1 MKQPLKTLKLGVRGF
16 LNHLGYSIVKLPPKR
31 PPPPKLGQTSEAA
44 VVLVGGR
51 PIKIHRGNPLCD
63 AYQMNPQLNCL
74 IGIGA
79 EMVRH
84 RFPDSWAVDVGANVG
99 DTLAVI
105 KGKAAMPVIC
115 VEGDPVCY
123 ELLEENARQ
132 FEEVF
137 LVKTFLSDKPGE
149 TKVEL
154 QKSGWNTT
162 LTEAK
167 TDGSGQRLQFQTLDQ
182 VVQGLNRQARV
193 KLLKVDTEGYD
204 LRILRGAAGILERD
218 QPVITFELNREN
230 VEPLGDSVGDFFDY
244 LVKLNYHHFILND
257 PVGGFICALNEQ
269 NRHVLLDLYQYSYL
283 GRPIYYF
290 DIWVFHRSDRGL
302 FECFLAQERARSRQS

>member
-1 MKQPLKTLKLGVRGF
+1 MRQPLKILKLGVLGF
-16 LNHLGYSIVKLPPKR
+16 LNHLGYSIVKLPSKPR
-31 PPPPKLGQTSEAA
+31 QTSEAA

-51 PIKIHRGNPLCD
+51 PIKIHIGNPLYD
-63 AYQMNPQLNCL
+63 AYQKNPQLNCL

-79 EMVRH
+79 EMVKE

-99 DTLAVI
+99 DTLAII

-115 VEGDPVCY
+115 VEGDPVCC
-123 ELLEENARQ
+123 ELLEENSRQ

-137 LVKTFLSDKPGE
+137 LVKTFLADTPGE
-149 TKVEL
+149 ANVEL
-154 QKSGWNTT
+154 QKTGWNTT
-162 LTEAK
+162 LTKAK
-167 TDGSGQRLQFQTLDQ
+167 TDGLGQRLQFQTLDQ
-182 VVQGLNRQARV
+182 VVQGLNRQVRV

-244 LVKLNYHHFILND
+244 LVKLGYHHFILND
-257 PVGGFICALNEQ
+257 SGGGFICALNEQ
-269 NRHVLLDLYQYSYL
+269 DRGVLLDLYQYSYL

-302 FECFLAQERARSRQS
+302 FEHFLAQERARSRQLKLVV